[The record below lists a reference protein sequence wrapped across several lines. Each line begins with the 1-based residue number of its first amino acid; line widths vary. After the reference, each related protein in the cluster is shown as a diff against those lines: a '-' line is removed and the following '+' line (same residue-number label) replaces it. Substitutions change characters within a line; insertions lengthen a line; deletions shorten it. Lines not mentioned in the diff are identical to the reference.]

1 MTYYAVCD
9 EWYNGL
15 NILFLSINTK
25 SPVIFIHYVV
35 WFLSTNLGDGRENT
49 SLIKKKISN
58 DKLLEIFS
66 SHIKSSKFPSNCLSW
81 TNYLKFEYNITALHI
96 DRNEIEIKSTF
107 VIQLHFRLM
116 FPFFHSALYI
126 FFPLFFSFY
135 FSYVTLSRKYFMLPC
150 KQFFSPSLLPVMYHC

>member
-1 MTYYAVCD
+1 M
-9 EWYNGL
+9 
-15 NILFLSINTK
+15 
-25 SPVIFIHYVV
+25 
-35 WFLSTNLGDGRENT
+35 
-49 SLIKKKISN
+49 
-58 DKLLEIFS
+58 EIFS

-81 TNYLKFEYNITALHI
+81 TNYLNFEYNITALHI

-150 KQFFSPSLLPVMYHC
+150 KQFFSPSLLPVMYHCQDLSPFFPLFSVYHFIIIGFDFLLHHMRGNL